1 MSDSDSRGTK
11 RPRTDAPPPQ
21 TTATATHVR
30 LSGRLRELVGTKY
43 TKLESVGKEV
53 LVRYLKERGDIVEV
67 ELVKVQVEPFGGA
80 GVEVTLERGGS
91 KGLDLKKALEEVR
104 GTSRFDQQLFLVGKA
119 GSGEKSSASPLSE
132 DVVLSDGSH
141 LALCVTGELSCVA
154 F

>member
-1 MSDSDSRGTK
+1 M
-11 RPRTDAPPPQ
+11 
-21 TTATATHVR
+21 R

-67 ELVKVQVEPFGGA
+67 ELVKVHVESFGGA
-80 GVEVTLERGGS
+80 GMEVTLERGGS
-91 KGLDLKKALEEVR
+91 KVLDLKKALEEVR

-119 GSGEKSSASPLSE
+119 GFGEKSSASPLSE
-132 DVVLSDGSH
+132 DVVLTDGSN

>member
-11 RPRTDAPPPQ
+11 RPRTDGPPQ
-21 TTATATHVR
+21 PTATATHVR

-43 TKLESVGKEV
+43 TKLKSVGKEV

-67 ELVKVQVEPFGGA
+67 ELVKVHVESFGGA
-80 GVEVTLERGGS
+80 GVEVTLEKGS
-91 KGLDLKKALEEVR
+91 SKVLDLKKALEEVR

-119 GSGEKSSASPLSE
+119 GSGEKSSAAPLSE

-141 LALCVTGELSCVA
+141 LALCVTGE
-154 F
+154 